1 MSKSIPSFGDRLRA
15 SADYVRDCHA
25 LYKAALESRNELI
38 VTAIDAG
45 YAGHQ
50 AARDTQ
56 LKQPHIIRIC
66 SQSQPEVY
74 LPATLPAAG

>member
-38 VTAIDAG
+38 VQAIDAG

-66 SQSQPEVY
+66 SQSQPEVHVN
-74 LPATLPAAG
+74 TVAAAS